1 MEKKEKQVNYFIIER
16 LDLNEES
23 DNLSNI
29 YDLSV
34 INNIKEIKT
43 NKRNKIKKYFK
54 NIIKADKT
62 IKINQEKK
70 IQILQVVKKAIL
82 SSNLTYKWKKLTIK
96 QILIFF
102 HIFFFISTITH
113 KIHDNKGNT
122 FLNQSINNT
131 NIFFN
136 ITNNYTNYNNSINIT
151 NKNDIISYIFNN
163 ILFDLSIKNKK
174 IKNIFLFTLIFN
186 QIILIPAWLIF
197 FYKFIPKWDKINDTL
212 YKITSYLLLCES
224 NENNNFFYYLMK
236 DFSILVTKKKYYD
249 ENKELLPII
258 PPKNEYLSDKNII
271 LYCINIINDYIFEKY
286 TNINYYELISNADYN
301 DIKALTI
308 YIDISL
314 NEKLKIYNKKIMIP
328 LIISLI
334 ITIIYYNKEKD
345 LLLFSL
351 AFILIIISEFIFA
364 EYIKTY
370 KLNIDKFID
379 NYNDLLIKKNRFI
392 YRKNKLIMYI
402 ALKNNSYTKNQII
415 NFIEKIIN
423 S

>member
-1 MEKKEKQVNYFIIER
+1 MLSFQDRFSRDTREYLKIISWIFTPKQFMTNLMIIFTHYPDNPDEDDMDKYQLIKKEI
-16 LDLNEES
+16 NEE
-23 DNLSNI
+23 L
-29 YDLSV
+29 
-34 INNIKEIKT
+34 NNIFEIPT
-43 NKRNKIKKYFK
+43 EFKIPEIPVYLK
-54 NIIKADKT
+54 N
-62 IKINQEKK
+62 
-70 IQILQVVKKAIL
+70 L

-102 HIFFFISTITH
+102 HIFFFISTITL

-122 FLNQSINNT
+122 ILNQSINDT

-136 ITNNYTNYNNSINIT
+136 ITNNYSNYNNSINIT
-151 NKNDIISYIFNN
+151 NKNDIISYIFSN

-174 IKNIFLFTLIFN
+174 IKNRFLFTLIFN

-236 DFSILVTKKKYYD
+236 DFSILVTKKKYYN

-308 YIDISL
+308 YIDIIL
-314 NEKLKIYNKKIMIP
+314 NEKLK
-328 LIISLI
+328 
-334 ITIIYYNKEKD
+334 
-345 LLLFSL
+345 
-351 AFILIIISEFIFA
+351 
-364 EYIKTY
+364 
-370 KLNIDKFID
+370 
-379 NYNDLLIKKNRFI
+379 
-392 YRKNKLIMYI
+392 
-402 ALKNNSYTKNQII
+402 
-415 NFIEKIIN
+415 
-423 S
+423 